1 MKFYLKLILL
11 TVILL
16 VLTAGYLYTF
26 EPGEDMWFWASLSYY
41 LVLGVVIGWKS
52 QKAVLSKSNSQFFA
66 GVMGGTG
73 LRMLFTVLFIVAYLV
88 LSEFKATK
96 FIVYYLILY
105 LVFTIFEIRELVSLL
120 RNSKNIDSN
129 ASIVD
134 DKG

>member
-1 MKFYLKLILL
+1 
-11 TVILL
+11 
-16 VLTAGYLYTF
+16 
-26 EPGEDMWFWASLSYY
+26 MWFWASLSYY
-41 LVLGVVIGWKS
+41 FVLGVVIGWKS

-88 LSEFKATK
+88 LSEFKATE

-129 ASIVD
+129 ASLVD